1 MHICCEG
8 RHVWLLL
15 LEGFSVYLFVY
26 LSVCLQDTNRN
37 LLVLDKHM
45 KQVKEMS
52 KEQAA
57 RVEMVGNCSRF
68 LFLIFHYVWKDDNST
83 DFAQLVT

>member
-1 MHICCEG
+1 MALVS
-8 RHVWLLL
+8 RS
-15 LEGFSVYLFVY
+15 FSLYLFVY

-52 KEQAA
+52 KDQAA

-68 LFLIFHYVWKDDNST
+68 LFLIFHYVLNST
-83 DFAQLVT
+83 DSAVSDLIR